1 MTTIIVAMTR
11 SGIIG
16 KGGGLPWRLP
26 EEMGHFKRTTMG
38 HTLLMG
44 RKTYESIGRPLPG
57 RETIVVSRTLPEQE
71 GVRVC
76 RSLEEGLA
84 EAGRREADVFVAGG
98 AEVYRQALPL
108 VDRLLVTYV
117 DGDYEGETVFP
128 EIESETWRVVQK
140 DRYKG
145 FEVVEYR
152 RQQLEDTA
160 G

>member
-1 MTTIIVAMTR
+1 MTR

-38 HTLLMG
+38 HTLVMG
-44 RKTYESIGRPLPG
+44 RKTFESIGRPLPG
-57 RETIVVSRTLPEQE
+57 RDTVVVSRTMAERT
-71 GVRVC
+71 GFRVC

-84 EAGRREADVFVAGG
+84 EAGCRETDVFVAGG
-98 AEVYRQALPL
+98 AEVYRQAMPL
-108 VDRLLVTYV
+108 VDRLLVSYV

-128 EIESETWRVVQK
+128 EIELETWRVVRR
-140 DRYKG
+140 DGYRG

-152 RQQLEDTA
+152 RKRPEDTV